1 MSEMS
6 VPVITGL
13 YAAIMGLL
21 LVWLDLQVGRLRA
34 RTGVSLY
41 DGGNKELATVIR
53 KQGNFTEHVPLVL
66 VLMALVEFNGA
77 PAWLLNCSGVA
88 LVVARIVHPMGLD
101 YEKMANPLRAIG
113 VLITLLVILVLSG
126 YGLYQYFGG

>member
-6 VPVITGL
+6 APIITGL

-21 LVWLDLQVGRLRA
+21 LLWLDAQVGRLRGQK
-34 RTGVSLY
+34 GVSLY
-41 DGGNKELATVIR
+41 DGGDKELATAIR

-66 VLMALVEFNGA
+66 VLMALVELNGA
-77 PAWLLNCSGVA
+77 PGWLLNASGVA
-88 LVVARIVHPMGLD
+88 LVVGRIIHPMGLD

-113 VLITLLVILVLSG
+113 VLLTLLVILVLSG